1 MNLWEALEK
10 RTTVRSFSD
19 RPIGQ
24 AILDKAV
31 RAALTAPAYNHL
43 WEWGFIQ
50 LRDPAL
56 RENIAKACGIRD
68 IRDSSRLH
76 ELLGAFPDEARQIY
90 LRALPVQRT
99 MLREAPEI
107 LVPIYRSKR
116 GEIHSEGPADLN
128 AHAAIWMGIAHV
140 LLPLAEDGVF
150 GCTLVP
156 GPSIEARTLLGI
168 PDGWRIATLL
178 PIGYPR
184 GKVVHN
190 PHPHRSEDFLHI
202 DRFTGFSL
210 PTTNEP
216 MG

>member
-1 MNLWEALEK
+1 MSLLEALEK
-10 RTTVRSFSD
+10 RATVRSFSD
-19 RPIGQ
+19 RPVGQ
-24 AILDKAV
+24 AILDKAI

-56 RENIAKACGIRD
+56 REQVAEAFGIRD
-68 IRDSSRLH
+68 IRDASRLQ
-76 ELLGAFPDEARQIY
+76 ELFSTFPDEAKQIY
-90 LRALPVQRT
+90 LRALPVQQT

-116 GEIHSEGPADLN
+116 GETRAEGPVDLN
-128 AHAAIWMGIAHV
+128 AHAAIWMGIAH
-140 LLPLAEDGVF
+140 LLLSLAEDGVF

-156 GPSIEARTLLGI
+156 GPSNEARALLGV

-184 GKVVHN
+184 GKVIHN
-190 PHPHRSEDFLHI
+190 PHPTRVGDFLHI
-202 DRFTGFSL
+202 DRFTGFTL
-210 PTTNEP
+210 PTTDEP